1 MVLGHPGWREMSKTP
16 LAALQTRI
24 GPAWP
29 EDARSSSAKRRV
41 AGWVARGC
49 WDYFYDSYY
58 RSFPHSPKKAPLSLL
73 VGGAI
78 TILKI
83 ICVYIYICTI
93 LFWLVADP
101 PLWKMMDFVSR
112 DDYVFPIYGKSWN
125 SCTKPPTS
133 DASIL
138 FWLAVRQQS
147 WKIWVHQWEGL
158 SHILWKIRNVGNHQP
173 VFVVGEL
180 HHFFIRFTRWSAS
193 LVADLAC
200 NSNN

>member
-83 ICVYIYICTI
+83 ICVYIYIYVQYCSGW
-93 LFWLVADP
+93 WLTRP
-101 PLWKMMDFVSR
+101 SEKW
-112 DDYVFPIYGKSWN
+112 W
-125 SCTKPPTS
+125 TS
-133 DASIL
+133 SVGMIMYS
-138 FWLAVRQQS
+138 QYM
-147 WKIWVHQWEGL
+147 E
-158 SHILWKIRNVGNHQP
+158 SHEIHVPNHQP
-173 VFVVGEL
+173 VMLQFSSGWRCDNNLEKYEFVNGKDYP
-180 HHFFIRFTRWSAS
+180 IYYGK
-193 LVADLAC
+193 
-200 NSNN
+200 